1 MILTVRPANDRFAAA
16 TELSGESATDISS
29 LRTATAEPGELA
41 HWGDRSDE
49 PVWWRWTAPR
59 PGFVK
64 LSDSAHASGM
74 LTVYVGSDLE
84 SLFPVTGSD
93 SGHLDFTATAGTTYW
108 LVAFDWPGG
117 WAPQE
122 IHFSLQMAPVVPNDA
137 FAQALPLIGTDLIL
151 ASSGEGATSE
161 PGEPISRPGRD
172 RTVWWTWTATADG
185 YLTVTRASPENPT
198 TLEVFYG
205 ASLRTLAPIPS
216 VTDYGDGTV
225 EIPVIGS
232 SAYFIRLRFGND
244 QTEAQFRLRFQQLP
258 PNDSL
263 SQARTLDTL
272 PAQLEFSFEFASFEE
287 NEPNPPSIWAQ
298 TSLWY

>member
-1 MILTVRPANDRFAAA
+1 MAQQPRACR
-16 TELSGESATDISS
+16 
-29 LRTATAEPGELA
+29 RTAP
-41 HWGDRSDE
+41 W
-49 PVWWRWTAPR
+49 PVRAASPR
-59 PGFVK
+59 
-64 LSDSAHASGM
+64 
-74 LTVYVGSDLE
+74 
-84 SLFPVTGSD
+84 
-93 SGHLDFTATAGTTYW
+93 
-108 LVAFDWPGG
+108 
-117 WAPQE
+117 Q
-122 IHFSLQMAPVVPNDA
+122 
-137 FAQALPLIGTDLIL
+137 
-151 ASSGEGATSE
+151 
-161 PGEPISRPGRD
+161 PISRPGRD